1 MHQISCA
8 RFLFSPRSLNSIGFG
23 WVCKSFHGNIAPT
36 VLPRCFGGFI
46 VDAPI
51 STVLSV
57 TSNPFW
63 WLRHLFLHF
72 WNLVWFAAVP
82 TGKHPL
88 LFQCFG
94 GFIVGACISAIS
106 VLDLQSL
113 LGCCIP
119 WVLVGPAFVP
129 TGMEHQF
136 LQFFDGFVY
145 RISYFSILLR
155 DHVFYGNATSIP
167 VVSWWI
173 YCRFSFFYIFGK
185 TCSAFWG
192 LRHLFLH
199 FWVLV
204 GFASLS
210 MAI

>member
-1 MHQISCA
+1 MA
-8 RFLFSPRSLNSIGFG
+8 PAFRFLTPPKGVTVHRPYFLGSRHLSYNMFRGCAIYAPNQLRSIFLFPAVSEQYWFWLGLQVFPWQYN
-23 WVCKSFHGNIAPT
+23 HL
-36 VLPRCFGGFI
+36 LPRCFGGFI

-136 LQFFDGFVY
+136 LQFLVGLFIEFP
-145 RISYFSILLR
+145 ISTFLYR
-155 DHVFYGNATSIP
+155 DHVFYGKYS
-167 VVSWWI
+167 
-173 YCRFSFFYIFGK
+173 CG
-185 TCSAFWG
+185 
-192 LRHLFLH
+192 
-199 FWVLV
+199 VLV
-204 GFASLS
+204 DLL
-210 MAI
+210 

>member
-1 MHQISCA
+1 MQRLLGVAPSIPV
-8 RFLFSPRSLNSIGFG
+8 FLDFG

-94 GFIVGACISAIS
+94 GFTVGACISAIS

-136 LQFFDGFVY
+136 LHFFGGFVD
-145 RISYFSILLR
+145 RIPYFSIFFTGSCLLR
-155 DHVFYGNATSIP
+155 ECN
-167 VVSWWI
+167 I
-173 YCRFSFFYIFGK
+173 YSRC
-185 TCSAFWG
+185 
-192 LRHLFLH
+192 
-199 FWVLV
+199 VLV
-204 GFASLS
+204 DLL
-210 MAI
+210 